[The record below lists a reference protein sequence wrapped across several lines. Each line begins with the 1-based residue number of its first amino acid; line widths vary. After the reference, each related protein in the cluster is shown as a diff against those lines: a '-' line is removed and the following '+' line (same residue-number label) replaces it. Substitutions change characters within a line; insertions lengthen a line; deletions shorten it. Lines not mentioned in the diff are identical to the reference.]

1 MQKKSKF
8 RWLDAQIVIA
18 ALAVTGSLALWNVFA
33 AAARHPVLGPISMR
47 LSESLYKN
55 TPAGVTATTATAVP
69 TQMAAP
75 GLTQIHLQPLHMLL
89 GGHAPVVQVVVVS
102 KPGSPSGGSPAS
114 SVSGGGGGGGP
125 VSAPPPVTTTG
136 SSHP

>member
-18 ALAVTGSLALWNVFA
+18 ALAVTASLALWNVFA
-33 AAARHPVLGPISMR
+33 AAARHPVLGPISIR
-47 LSESLYKN
+47 LSERLFKN
-55 TPAGVTATTATAVP
+55 TPTAVAAASATAAP
-69 TQMAAP
+69 TQMATP
-75 GLTQIHLQPLHMLL
+75 GLTQIHLPPLHLLL

-102 KPGSPSGGSPAS
+102 NSGGSTGGSPAS
-114 SVSGGGGGGGP
+114 SVSGGGGGGT
-125 VSAPPPVTTTG
+125 VSVPPPPVTTTG

>member
-18 ALAVTGSLALWNVFA
+18 ALAVTASLALWNVFA
-33 AAARHPVLGPISMR
+33 AAARHPVLGPISIRMAER
-47 LSESLYKN
+47 LYKN
-55 TPAGVTATTATAVP
+55 TATAAVATPVP
-69 TQMAAP
+69 TTLPSVTP
-75 GLTQIHLQPLHMLL
+75 GLTQIHLPPLHLLL

-102 KPGSPSGGSPAS
+102 NRGGSSGGQAS
-114 SVSGGGGGGGP
+114 SVSGTGGGGGP
-125 VSAPPPVTTTG
+125 VSNPPPPVTTTA